1 MYVDYANGN
10 NVFTTGETIRVENK
24 DVTGKVVY
32 FSNTENG
39 VLVLGE
45 LNNLVTANDY
55 VLGDYTNSRYK
66 VISLDLSP
74 LNAAEVI
81 VRPDPAN
88 TAPDDQFGFI
98 DEITEWP
105 DTLI

>member
-1 MYVDYANGN
+1 
-10 NVFTTGETIRVENK
+10 
-24 DVTGKVVY
+24 
-32 FSNTENG
+32 
-39 VLVLGE
+39 
-45 LNNLVTANDY
+45 
-55 VLGDYTNSRYK
+55 
-66 VISLDLSP
+66 